1 MLQLRIHGPGEI
13 SLDEVDR
20 PEPGPGEAVLRI
32 EACGVCGSDL
42 GYIAL
47 GGVAGPRPE
56 PTDLG
61 HEFSAVI
68 DRVGEGV
75 TRFSPG
81 QRVVVN
87 PLSAG
92 NNIGNG
98 GVGGAFAPEV
108 LVRDVDTDGV
118 LFPIPDD
125 LPSDLAALT
134 EPLGVGMQAVNR
146 ADVSP
151 GDKVTIFGAGPIGLM
166 SLATLKY
173 RGFDDVAIV
182 DLSKKRLE
190 LAAGLGATL
199 TLNPEDGDVWAP
211 IQELHGTGL
220 FMDVVPCAGSD
231 AYIEASGA
239 PTVIGDVIG
248 RAKPGARISVV
259 ALHRQPEPVNFIL
272 LMSKQ
277 LTLAG
282 SMCYPDDFGE
292 MVRMLEQVDLSSV
305 ITHRF
310 PLEEAVAAVDVAR
323 DASIAGKVVITG
335 SSSG

>member
-1 MLQLRIHGPGEI
+1 VLQLRIHGPDLI
-13 SLDEVDR
+13 KLDEIER
-20 PEPGPGEAVLRI
+20 PEPGPGEAVLRV

-56 PTDLG
+56 PTPLG

-68 DRVGEGV
+68 DRLGDGV
-75 TRFSPG
+75 ERFSPG

-87 PLSAG
+87 PMASG
-92 NNIGNG
+92 NTIGNG
-98 GVGGAFAPEV
+98 GPGGAFAHEV
-108 LVRDVDTDGV
+108 LVRNVDTEGV
-118 LFPIPDD
+118 LFRIPDE
-125 LPSDLAALT
+125 LPAELAALT
-134 EPLGVGMQAVNR
+134 EPLGVGMQAVDR

-166 SLATLKY
+166 ALAVLKY

-182 DLSKKRLE
+182 DLSAKRLE
-190 LAAGLGATL
+190 LATGLGATL
-199 TLNPEDGDVWAP
+199 ALNPTEGDVWAP
-211 IQELHGTGL
+211 IQELHGTEL
-220 FMDVVPCAGSD
+220 FMDVLPCVGSN

-248 RAKPGARISVV
+248 RARPGARISVV
-259 ALHRQPEPVNFIL
+259 ALHRQPEPVNFVL

-292 MVRMLEQVDLSSV
+292 MVRMLLDPSVDLSSV
-305 ITHRF
+305 VTHRF
-310 PLEEAVAAVDVAR
+310 PLSRAEDAIATAR
-323 DASIAGKVVITG
+323 DAAVSGKVVVTP
-335 SSSG
+335 

>member
-13 SLDEVDR
+13 SLDEVAR
-20 PEPGPGEAVLRI
+20 PEPGPGEAVLRV

-42 GYIAL
+42 GYVSI

-75 TRFSPG
+75 TRFAPG

-98 GVGGAFAPEV
+98 GKGGAFAPEV
-108 LVRDVDTDGV
+108 LVRDVDADGV

-125 LPSDLAALT
+125 LPADVAALT

-166 SLATLKY
+166 ALATLRY

-182 DLSKKRLE
+182 DLSPRRLE
-190 LAAGLGATL
+190 LAAKLGATL
-199 TLNPEDGDVWAP
+199 TLDPNRGDIWAP
-211 IQELHGTGL
+211 IRELHGTES
-220 FMDVVPCAGSD
+220 FMGIVPCAGSD

-259 ALHRQPEPVNFIL
+259 ALHRKPEPVNFIL

-292 MVRMLEQVDLSSV
+292 MVRMLGEVDLSSV

-310 PLEEAVAAVDVAR
+310 PLERAVEAFAVAR
-323 DASIAGKVVITG
+323 DATVAGKVIVTP
-335 SSSG
+335 